1 MSHFRYT
8 IFPQEYTPS
17 RRLQTPS
24 ITYLSMFFTVP
35 ITFVPECVFF
45 RYLRSN
51 AHTLILIINIL
62 DIYNVPIEQ
71 FFT

>member
-1 MSHFRYT
+1 MFRFRYT

-24 ITYLSMFFTVP
+24 STYLSMFFTALLP
-35 ITFVPECVFF
+35 FVLECVFI

-51 AHTLILIINIL
+51 G
-62 DIYNVPIEQ
+62 
-71 FFT
+71 

>member
-35 ITFVPECVFF
+35 ILFVFECIGF

-51 AHTLILIINIL
+51 AHSLILTINIL
-62 DIYNVPIEQ
+62 YIYNASIE
-71 FFT
+71 

>member
-1 MSHFRYT
+1 MSHCRYT

-35 ITFVPECVFF
+35 ILFVFECIGF
-45 RYLRSN
+45 RYLRSKN
-51 AHTLILIINIL
+51 GVKKDDSNKQE
-62 DIYNVPIEQ
+62 IY
-71 FFT
+71 

>member
-1 MSHFRYT
+1 MSCFRYT

-24 ITYLSMFFTVP
+24 SMYLSMFFTVS
-35 ITFVPECVFF
+35 ILFVLECVSF

-51 AHTLILIINIL
+51 GKTWGKK
-62 DIYNVPIEQ
+62 V
-71 FFT
+71 

>member
-1 MSHFRYT
+1 MSHCRYT

-35 ITFVPECVFF
+35 ILFVFECIGF
-45 RYLRSN
+45 RYLRS
-51 AHTLILIINIL
+51 IG
-62 DIYNVPIEQ
+62 Q
-71 FFT
+71 KWGKKR

>member
-51 AHTLILIINIL
+51 SHTLILIINIL
-62 DIYNVPIEQ
+62 YIYNVPFEQ

>member
-1 MSHFRYT
+1 MSHCRYT

-35 ITFVPECVFF
+35 ILFVFGCIGF

-51 AHTLILIINIL
+51 G
-62 DIYNVPIEQ
+62 Q
-71 FFT
+71 KWGKKR

>member
-1 MSHFRYT
+1 MSHCRYT

-35 ITFVPECVFF
+35 ILFVFECIGF

-51 AHTLILIINIL
+51 R
-62 DIYNVPIEQ
+62 
-71 FFT
+71 

>member
-1 MSHFRYT
+1 MSRFRYT

-51 AHTLILIINIL
+51 GKTWGKKR
-62 DIYNVPIEQ
+62 
-71 FFT
+71 

>member
-1 MSHFRYT
+1 MSRFRYT

-35 ITFVPECVFF
+35 ILFVFECIAF

-51 AHTLILIINIL
+51 G
-62 DIYNVPIEQ
+62 Q
-71 FFT
+71 KWGKKR

>member
-1 MSHFRYT
+1 MSRFRYT

-24 ITYLSMFFTVP
+24 STYLSMSFTASIP
-35 ITFVPECVFF
+35 FVLECVSF

-51 AHTLILIINIL
+51 IHTLILIINIL
-62 DIYNVPIEQ
+62 YIYNASIEQ

>member
-1 MSHFRYT
+1 MSHCRYT

-35 ITFVPECVFF
+35 ILFVFECIGF

-51 AHTLILIINIL
+51 GQTWGKKR
-62 DIYNVPIEQ
+62 
-71 FFT
+71 

>member
-1 MSHFRYT
+1 MSRFRYT

-35 ITFVPECVFF
+35 ILFVFACIGF

-51 AHTLILIINIL
+51 G
-62 DIYNVPIEQ
+62 Q
-71 FFT
+71 KWGKKR

>member
-1 MSHFRYT
+1 MSRFRYT

-24 ITYLSMFFTVP
+24 STYLSMFFTASIP
-35 ITFVPECVFF
+35 FVFECVSF

-51 AHTLILIINIL
+51 GKTWGKK
-62 DIYNVPIEQ
+62 V
-71 FFT
+71 

>member
-35 ITFVPECVFF
+35 ITFVLECMFSVTQEVTEKHGVKKDD
-45 RYLRSN
+45 SN
-51 AHTLILIINIL
+51 KQE
-62 DIYNVPIEQ
+62 IY
-71 FFT
+71 

>member
-1 MSHFRYT
+1 MSHCRYT

-35 ITFVPECVFF
+35 ILFVFECIGF

-51 AHTLILIINIL
+51 EHSLILTINIL
-62 DIYNVPIEQ
+62 YIYNASIE
-71 FFT
+71 

>member
-35 ITFVPECVFF
+35 ILFVFECIGF

-51 AHTLILIINIL
+51 GHTLILIINIL
-62 DIYNVPIEQ
+62 DIYNVPTEQ

>member
-1 MSHFRYT
+1 MSRFRYT

-45 RYLRSN
+45 RYLRS
-51 AHTLILIINIL
+51 TGK
-62 DIYNVPIEQ
+62 
-71 FFT
+71 TWGKKR

>member
-17 RRLQTPS
+17 RRLQTPF

-51 AHTLILIINIL
+51 GKTWGKK
-62 DIYNVPIEQ
+62 V
-71 FFT
+71 

>member
-1 MSHFRYT
+1 MSRFRYT

-24 ITYLSMFFTVP
+24 STYLSMFFTSSIP
-35 ITFVPECVFF
+35 FVSECVSF

-51 AHTLILIINIL
+51 GQIWGKKR
-62 DIYNVPIEQ
+62 
-71 FFT
+71 

>member
-1 MSHFRYT
+1 MSHCRYT

-24 ITYLSMFFTVP
+24 STYLSMFFTASIP
-35 ITFVPECVFF
+35 FVLECVSF

-51 AHTLILIINIL
+51 G
-62 DIYNVPIEQ
+62 Q
-71 FFT
+71 KWGKKR

>member
-1 MSHFRYT
+1 MSHCRYT

-35 ITFVPECVFF
+35 ILFVFECIGF

-51 AHTLILIINIL
+51 GKTWGKK
-62 DIYNVPIEQ
+62 V
-71 FFT
+71 

>member
-1 MSHFRYT
+1 MSRFRYT

-35 ITFVPECVFF
+35 ILFVFECIGF

-51 AHTLILIINIL
+51 AHSLILTINIL
-62 DIYNVPIEQ
+62 YIYNASIE
-71 FFT
+71 

>member
-1 MSHFRYT
+1 MSHCRYT

-45 RYLRSN
+45 RYLRCN
-51 AHTLILIINIL
+51 G
-62 DIYNVPIEQ
+62 Q
-71 FFT
+71 KWGKKR

>member
-35 ITFVPECVFF
+35 IPFVPECVCF

-51 AHTLILIINIL
+51 G
-62 DIYNVPIEQ
+62 Q
-71 FFT
+71 KWGKKR

>member
-1 MSHFRYT
+1 MSHCRYT

-35 ITFVPECVFF
+35 ILFVFECIGF

-51 AHTLILIINIL
+51 AHSLILTINIL
-62 DIYNVPIEQ
+62 YIYNASIE
-71 FFT
+71 

>member
-1 MSHFRYT
+1 MSHCRYT
-8 IFPQEYTPS
+8 IFPQVYTPS

-35 ITFVPECVFF
+35 ILFVFECIGF

-51 AHTLILIINIL
+51 G
-62 DIYNVPIEQ
+62 Q
-71 FFT
+71 KWGKKR

>member
-1 MSHFRYT
+1 MSHCRYT

-35 ITFVPECVFF
+35 ILFVFECIGF

-51 AHTLILIINIL
+51 AHSLMLTINIL
-62 DIYNVPIEQ
+62 YIYNASIE
-71 FFT
+71 